1 MNGINNS
8 GHRLCTFVNLVL
20 VLILSSG
27 CAVVEQRVIYGPN
40 RYLQSWEQ
48 PTPSE
53 TEGLVIEEVQFNSLD
68 GTRLYGWFVQPKH
81 TKPDNVILF
90 AHGRSENVSSLKNR
104 LFEFV
109 KRHQVAVLVFDYRG
123 YGKSDGRPSEEGLY
137 IDVTAARDWLAYRT
151 GIPPSEVILMGRSLG
166 AAVAIDIAAR
176 DGAKA
181 LIIESGF
188 TSLPDV
194 VRHHTRNLVA
204 GRIFQARFDSQRK
217 IGNYAGPVFISHGKS
232 DKVIPEAHGIRLCKP
247 QRTPVPSNLSKSR
260 GATPRRPAK
269 STRKLWTIFS
279 SDCEIL
285 TPTRKDDR
293 AGSINQLASARLFA
307 DSFKL
312 RAGSLSLRLIDRF
325 DDLRFESQPAA

>member
-1 MNGINNS
+1 MNGIKNS
-8 GHRLCTFVNLVL
+8 GHRVYPFVLL
-20 VLILSSG
+20 ALMLILSSG

-48 PTPSE
+48 PTSSE
-53 TEGLVIEEVQFNSLD
+53 TAGLEIEEVQFNSLD

-81 TKPDNVILF
+81 TQPDNVILF

-137 IDVTAARDWLAYRT
+137 IDVTAARDWLAHRT
-151 GIPPSEVILMGRSLG
+151 GIHSSEVILMGRSLG

-232 DKVIPEAHGIRLCKP
+232 DKVIPEAHGIRLA
-247 QRTPVPSNLSKSR
+247 QAATNASSVQFVEVEGGHTTPPSEKYKKTLDEFLK
-260 GATPRRPAK
+260 
-269 STRKLWTIFS
+269 
-279 SDCEIL
+279 
-285 TPTRKDDR
+285 
-293 AGSINQLASARLFA
+293 RL
-307 DSFKL
+307 
-312 RAGSLSLRLIDRF
+312 
-325 DDLRFESQPAA
+325 